1 MFSNLSVREVILAK
15 NVLKIKKTLDA
26 LVNDKAVE
34 FNNGCRIFGVLFFTL
49 RLLNKYHQTFQNTI
63 TQGPWQKQED
73 ALSES
78 SSSFSSSW
86 RSIHM
91 GYTVLFL
98 CVTQLCWKLVIVIQY
113 TITTLSTDRLPLP
126 GLVIVI
132 CLFICLKTDWIISVK
147 SVFIL
152 HPPPGVKPLMLLFR
166 QHSLEY
172 SHCFDQLPWLSV
184 SLTTLS

>member
-1 MFSNLSVREVILAK
+1 MFLFFCFFFPGGIIIQATKLGCYATKSTNMFSNLSVREVILAK

-78 SSSFSSSW
+78 SSSFSSS
-86 RSIHM
+86 
-91 GYTVLFL
+91 
-98 CVTQLCWKLVIVIQY
+98 
-113 TITTLSTDRLPLP
+113 
-126 GLVIVI
+126 
-132 CLFICLKTDWIISVK
+132 
-147 SVFIL
+147 
-152 HPPPGVKPLMLLFR
+152 
-166 QHSLEY
+166 
-172 SHCFDQLPWLSV
+172 
-184 SLTTLS
+184 

>member
-78 SSSFSSSW
+78 SSSFSSS
-86 RSIHM
+86 
-91 GYTVLFL
+91 
-98 CVTQLCWKLVIVIQY
+98 
-113 TITTLSTDRLPLP
+113 
-126 GLVIVI
+126 
-132 CLFICLKTDWIISVK
+132 
-147 SVFIL
+147 
-152 HPPPGVKPLMLLFR
+152 
-166 QHSLEY
+166 
-172 SHCFDQLPWLSV
+172 
-184 SLTTLS
+184 

>member
-113 TITTLSTDRLPLP
+113 TITTLSTDRLPLQ

-132 CLFICLKTDWIISVK
+132 CLFICLKTDKQTGLFLWSLFL
-147 SVFIL
+147 SST
-152 HPPPGVKPLMLLFR
+152 PPPRCETSDAVI
-166 QHSLEY
+166 
-172 SHCFDQLPWLSV
+172 
-184 SLTTLS
+184 